1 MNLFKVAFYLPFLR
15 GHIFALPFY
24 SHSSATIGEFS
35 AAIFSEFD
43 STFTLIVYIWPSS
56 CSTKPQYGYPY
67 PSLAPNPFISSI
79 SSNSLL
85 STLFLTSPL
94 LPSLFLSSRCSADSR
109 FIKVLYPSTT
119 FWFLLQQR
127 WPCYRINQPGLK
139 SFGSRRCLRWQLC

>member
-43 STFTLIVYIWPSS
+43 STSTLIVYIWPSS

-67 PSLAPNPFISSI
+67 LSLSILSASSI
-79 SSNSLL
+79 SSSKTFYLIHFYPFRFFPLSFYLVAVRLILDLLRFPIPLQLFDFSFSRGDPAIELISL
-85 STLFLTSPL
+85 
-94 LPSLFLSSRCSADSR
+94 
-109 FIKVLYPSTT
+109 V
-119 FWFLLQQR
+119 
-127 WPCYRINQPGLK
+127 
-139 SFGSRRCLRWQLC
+139 